1 MDTSLIEAF
10 IALVDCKNFT
20 KAAETLCIS
29 QSALSYRLD
38 HLEKELDAQL
48 IVRSRGR
55 REFGLTQT
63 GAEFIPLAERWLSLA
78 RDTANFKNDTRQQM
92 LTVSCVETI
101 SFRFAKLYQSI
112 IDEQPF
118 ILSLRT
124 YNSPQ
129 TITEVEEQ
137 IVDIGFTVRER
148 ASRNVEAVPLFSE
161 RHYLVGCLCSDRRV
175 IDPRTLDPHMELLT
189 DWGSTFRAWHDSY
202 FGIDH
207 QPMAEM
213 DTASSVFNYLSDGTW
228 CIVPASAVPF
238 LQTISAT
245 CGHPVQVYELSEP
258 PPDRICYKVVNRTP
272 RPNRVESILYFEER
286 LERFLKEN
294 DLHL

>member
-20 KAAETLCIS
+20 KAAESLCIS

-48 IVRSRGR
+48 ILRSRGR
-55 REFGLTQT
+55 RGFGLTQT
-63 GAEFIPLAERWLSLA
+63 GTEFIPLAERWLALA
-78 RDTANFKNDTRQQM
+78 QDTVHFKNDTRQQM
-92 LTVSCVETI
+92 LSVSCVETI
-101 SFRFAKLYQSI
+101 SFRFAKLYKSI

-118 ILSLRT
+118 LLSLHT

-129 TITEVEEQ
+129 TITDVEDQ
-137 IVDIGFTVRER
+137 IIDIGFTVRER
-148 ASRNVEAVPLFSE
+148 ASRNVEVVPLFSE
-161 RHYLVGCLCSDRRV
+161 HHYLLGCLASDRRT
-175 IDPRTLDPHMELLT
+175 IDPRTLDPHDELLT

-202 FGIDH
+202 FGLDH
-207 QPMAEM
+207 RPLAEV
-213 DTASSVFNYLSDGTW
+213 DTASSVFNYLADGVW

-245 CGHPVQVYELSEP
+245 YGHPVQFYEMTAP
-258 PPDRICYKVVNRTP
+258 PPDRICYKVINRTP
-272 RPNRVESILYFEER
+272 RPNRIDSIRYFEER
-286 LERFLKEN
+286 LDIFLREN